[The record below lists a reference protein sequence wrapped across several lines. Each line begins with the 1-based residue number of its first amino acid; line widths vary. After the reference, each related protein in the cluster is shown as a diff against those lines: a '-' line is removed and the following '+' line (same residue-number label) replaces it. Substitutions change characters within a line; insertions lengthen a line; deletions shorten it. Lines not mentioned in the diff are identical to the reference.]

1 MNSAATIERILGDYE
16 HQGGARSAVAAR
28 ALLEKGLP
36 AVRDERWR
44 HANLRVLDQIP
55 NFAPHATVQAL
66 PAKLPPL
73 APGFLRLLIRDGRRS
88 TVGSDGD
95 ALKATRVAPAAA
107 PLNPSHETHL
117 SVLGDLFANEST
129 VIEVR
134 EHLALEVILLGDG
147 GASYPQLDIKL
158 APGARVEL
166 IERQL
171 SSAPSFL
178 CPRIGVTLGDGA
190 TLNHYRLQKCERG
203 TVLFET
209 LTAIL
214 GAGSRYDVR
223 QVGLGSGTARTSA
236 LLQLKG
242 RDAQLRW
249 TALATGSGEQRAD
262 TLLRTEHHAPGTR
275 TEELFRGLAAGQSRI
290 SFSADAYVDAKAP
303 GSVVRQSLRGL
314 IEERGAEIDLR
325 PRLAIHTD
333 DVQATHGATTGQLDE
348 ALLFYLLSRG
358 LDRDSARVLLKRA
371 FLGDALSAID
381 LPALRAEAELA
392 AAGELK

>member
-1 MNSAATIERILGDYE
+1 MKSAATLERILGDFE
-16 HQGGARSAVAAR
+16 HQGGARSGAAAQ
-28 ALLEKGLP
+28 ALLAQGLP
-36 AVRDERWR
+36 AVRDELWR
-44 HANLRVLDQIP
+44 HANLRALDQIP
-55 NFAPHATVQAL
+55 SFAPRTAVAAPPAT
-66 PAKLPPL
+66 LPPP
-73 APGFLRLLIRDGRRS
+73 APGFLRLLISDGRRS
-88 TVGSDGD
+88 TAGSDAG

-107 PLNPSHETHL
+107 PLAPRNETRF
-117 SVLGDLFANEST
+117 SGLGDLFAKECT
-129 VIEVR
+129 VVEVR
-134 EHLALEVILLGDG
+134 EHLALELIVLGDG
-147 GASYPQLDIKL
+147 GASYPQLDIRL

-171 SSAPSFL
+171 SSAPGFL
-178 CPRIGVTLGDGA
+178 CPRISVTLGDGA
-190 TLNHYRLQKCERG
+190 TLNHYRLQQCDRS

-209 LTAIL
+209 LTATL
-214 GAGSRYDVR
+214 GADSRYDVR
-223 QVGLGSGTARTSA
+223 SIALGGGTARTSA
-236 LLQLKG
+236 LLKLQG
-242 RDAQLRW
+242 RGAQLRW
-249 TALATGSGEQRAD
+249 TALATGGGEQRTD
-262 TLLRTEHHAPGTR
+262 TLLRTEHLAPGCR

-314 IEERGAEIDLR
+314 IEDRGAEIDLR

-348 ALLFYLLSRG
+348 ALLFYLLTRG